1 MHMKKLSLVLVCA
14 LLLALFAGCGASS
27 SSSSAGGNIP
37 GSLEEIMEKL
47 YEGIDENNMPMVAN
61 TELTAENAESFVGVP
76 ASDFKEGLAS
86 DAMINAVAHSV
97 CLLRAEDAAAAEELA
112 KAVDE
117 KADPRKWICVEAE
130 KKVVEQ
136 RGDLVLLVMSGS
148 DLADQIVAN
157 FQALETE

>member
-1 MHMKKLSLVLVCA
+1 MKKLSLGLVCT

-27 SSSSAGGNIP
+27 SSSAAAGGNIP
-37 GSLEEIMEKL
+37 GTLEEIMEKL

-61 TELTAENAESFVGVP
+61 TELTADNAESFVGVP
-76 ASDFKEGLAS
+76 ASDFKEGLSS

-112 KAVDE
+112 KAVE
-117 KADPRKWICVEAE
+117 ENADPRKWICVEAE

-136 RGDLVLLVMSGS
+136 RGDLVLLVMSGT

>member
-1 MHMKKLSLVLVCA
+1 MKKLSLVLVCT

-27 SSSSAGGNIP
+27 SSAAAGGNIP
-37 GSLEEIMEKL
+37 GTLEEIMEKL

-61 TELTAENAESFVGVP
+61 TELTADNAESFVGVP
-76 ASDFKEGLAS
+76 ASAFKEGLSS

-112 KAVDE
+112 KAVE
-117 KADPRKWICVEAE
+117 ENADPRKWICVEAE

-136 RGDLVLLVMSGS
+136 RGDLVLLVMSGT

>member
-1 MHMKKLSLVLVCA
+1 MKKLSLVLVCT

-27 SSSSAGGNIP
+27 SSAAAGGNIP
-37 GSLEEIMEKL
+37 GTLEEIMEKL

-61 TELTAENAESFVGVP
+61 TELTADNAESFVGVP
-76 ASDFKEGLAS
+76 ASDFKEGLSS

-112 KAVDE
+112 KAVE
-117 KADPRKWICVEAE
+117 ENADPRKWICVEAE

-136 RGDLVLLVMSGS
+136 RGDLVRLVMSGT
-148 DLADQIVAN
+148 DLADQIVAD

>member
-1 MHMKKLSLVLVCA
+1 MKKLSLVLVCA

-37 GSLEEIMEKL
+37 GSLEEIMDKL
-47 YEGIDENNMPMVAN
+47 YEGIDEADMPMVAN
-61 TELTAENAESFVGVP
+61 VELTAENAESFVGVP

-86 DAMINAVAHSV
+86 DALINAVAHSV
-97 CLLRAEDAAAAEELA
+97 CLLRAEDAASAEKLAA
-112 KAVDE
+112 AVDE
-117 KADPRKWICVEAE
+117 NADPRKWICVEAE

-136 RGDLVLLVMSGS
+136 RGDLVLLVMASS

>member
-1 MHMKKLSLVLVCA
+1 MKKLSLVLVCT

-27 SSSSAGGNIP
+27 SSSSAAAGGNIP
-37 GSLEEIMEKL
+37 GTLEEI
-47 YEGIDENNMPMVAN
+47 
-61 TELTAENAESFVGVP
+61 
-76 ASDFKEGLAS
+76 
-86 DAMINAVAHSV
+86 AMINAVAHSV

-112 KAVDE
+112 KAVE
-117 KADPRKWICVEAE
+117 ENADPRKWICVEAE

-136 RGDLVLLVMSGS
+136 RGDLVLLGMSGT

>member
-1 MHMKKLSLVLVCA
+1 MKKLSLVLVCA

-27 SSSSAGGNIP
+27 SSASAGGNIP

-61 TELTAENAESFVGVP
+61 VELTDENAESFVGVP

-86 DAMINAVAHSV
+86 DALINAVAHSV

-117 KADPRKWICVEAE
+117 NADPRKWVCVEAE

-136 RGDLVLLVMSGS
+136 RGDLVLLVMASA
-148 DLADQIVAN
+148 DLTDQIVAN

>member
-1 MHMKKLSLVLVCA
+1 MKKLSLVLVCT

-27 SSSSAGGNIP
+27 SSAAAGGNIP
-37 GSLEEIMEKL
+37 GTLEEIMEKL
-47 YEGIDENNMPMVAN
+47 YEGIDQNNMPMVGN
-61 TELTAENAESFVGVP
+61 VELTADNAESFVGVP

-86 DAMINAVAHSV
+86 DAMINAIAHSV

-112 KAVDE
+112 KAVE
-117 KADPRKWICVEAE
+117 ENADPRKWICVEAE

-136 RGDLVLLVMSGS
+136 RGDLVLLVMSGT